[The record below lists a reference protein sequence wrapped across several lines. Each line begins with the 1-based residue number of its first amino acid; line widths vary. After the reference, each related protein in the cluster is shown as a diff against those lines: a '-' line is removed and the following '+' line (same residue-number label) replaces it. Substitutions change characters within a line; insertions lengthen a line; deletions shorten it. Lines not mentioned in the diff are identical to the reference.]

1 MQDFLTS
8 DFLVGKNPT
17 LLFKLMLWEVTS
29 AARETTLRNNFFL
42 MLNSF
47 EATAQAT
54 LRVQPAAVRLAH
66 ARGRCINVFE
76 GVINLRMLHC

>member
-1 MQDFLTS
+1 MGGYFS
-8 DFLVGKNPT
+8 
-17 LLFKLMLWEVTS
+17 
-29 AARETTLRNNFFL
+29 RERDHSTGYYSFQ